1 VLAPVAALHAFW
13 RRRNLRVQ
21 RVVQPA
27 GMTPEGH
34 EGDIKLVTP
43 LTLENIADSAIAEG
57 LVTGDELEAVIDELY
72 RLASDT
78 TTVLAI
84 PRIVQAWGYRAAG

>member
-1 VLAPVAALHAFW
+1 V
-13 RRRNLRVQ
+13 N
-21 RVVQPA
+21 VVQPT

-34 EGDIKLVTP
+34 EGDVKLVSP

-57 LVTGDELEAVIDELY
+57 LATRDEIEAVLDELY
-72 RLASDT
+72 RLASDA

-84 PRIVQAWGYRAAG
+84 PRIVQAWGYRGAT